1 MAKTALTLNR
11 EIWRTYR
18 PGAWK
23 DAADTSYTTSR
34 WERAWQVAREAA
46 RQLREEFAPTR
57 VVVFGSLAHRAWFT
71 PWSDI
76 DLAAWDIPPEAF
88 YRAVALVTGLSSE
101 FEVDLVAPEACSPAL
116 RRVIEQEGIEL

>member
-11 EIWRTYR
+11 EAWRAYR
-18 PGAWK
+18 PGAWR
-23 DAADTSYTTSR
+23 DAAATSYASR
-34 WERAWQVAREAA
+34 WDRAWQVAREIAH
-46 RQLREEFAPTR
+46 QLHKEFAPTR

-116 RRVIEQEGIEL
+116 RHVIEQEGIEL